1 MKGRNSQGRWKGL
14 RWVGLFFGPV
24 LAAVVYAVLP
34 REYFD
39 VSVGHTVAFSE
50 AGRATLAVMT
60 WMAVW
65 WLTEAI
71 DISATALLP
80 VVLFPLLGIASVD
93 ATTTPYASS
102 VIFLFLG
109 GFLLALSM
117 QRWGLDRRIAL
128 LTLRAVGTR
137 PANMIGGFMIATA
150 VMSAFVSN
158 TATTALMLPIAL
170 SVIGLLRHQADGSAP
185 EGGGSETEDGGRNF
199 PLALMLAIAYA
210 ASIGGIST
218 IIGTPPNLFL
228 VGYLR
233 NNEHVDITFLGWLRI
248 GVPLVIVFLP
258 VAWWLLTRW
267 IYPVERRPITG
278 ARAMIREA
286 LREQGKANRGEK
298 ATFWVFVLTAGA
310 WITRPLLT
318 KLSIGGMH
326 PLAQLS
332 DPVIAMLAALVLF
345 VIPVDVK
352 ERSFVM
358 NWATARNVPW
368 GVLVLFGGG
377 LSLAAAVQA
386 NKVAEF
392 LGAQA
397 REFHA
402 WPHVLLV
409 LLIATATIFLTELT
423 SNTATA
429 ATLVPILA
437 ALAPGLDVPVLRL
450 VIPATLAASCAFML
464 PVATP
469 PNAIIFGSG
478 KVSIPQMA
486 RAGLWLNLIAIVLI
500 MAVTYSGLIVLSR

>member
-1 MKGRNSQGRWKGL
+1 VNQDTRPGWTWIRWAGL
-14 RWVGLFFGPV
+14 IAGPLLALWVYFL
-24 LAAVVYAVLP
+24 LP
-34 REYFD
+34 TEYFD
-39 VSVGHTVAFSE
+39 VHAGAMAPFSE
-50 AGRATLAVMT
+50 AGRATLAVMV

-80 VVLFPLLGIASVD
+80 VVVFPLLGIASID
-93 ATTTPYASS
+93 DTTAPYASS

-137 PANMIGGFMIATA
+137 PANMIGGFMLATA

-170 SVIGLLRHQADGSAP
+170 SVIALLTTDESMPRPQSSDQPSN
-185 EGGGSETEDGGRNF
+185 GGGHNF
-199 PLALMLAIAYA
+199 PLVLMLAIAYA

-233 NNEHVDITFLGWLRI
+233 NNEHIDITFLSWLRI
-248 GVPLVIVFLP
+248 GVPLVVVFLP
-258 VAWWLLTRW
+258 LTWWLLTRK
-267 IYPVERRPITG
+267 IYPVERRPIAG
-278 ARAMIREA
+278 AGAMIREA
-286 LREQGKANRGEK
+286 LRKQGPANRGEK
-298 ATFWVFVLTAGA
+298 VTFWVFVWTAAA
-310 WITRPLLT
+310 WITRPFLVR
-318 KLSIGGMH
+318 LSVGGFH
-326 PLAQLS
+326 PLAHLS
-332 DPVIAMLAALVLF
+332 DAGVAMLAGLALF
-345 VIPVDVK
+345 VIPVDAR
-352 ERSFVM
+352 ERTFTLD
-358 NWATARNVPW
+358 WATARKLPW
-368 GVLVLFGGG
+368 GVLILFGGG

-402 WPHVLLV
+402 WPEVLIV
-409 LLIATATIFLTELT
+409 LLICAATIFLTELT

-437 ALAPGLDVPVLRL
+437 ALAPGLGVPLLRL
-450 VIPATLAASCAFML
+450 VIPAALAASCAFML

-469 PNAIIFGSG
+469 PNAIVFGSG
-478 KVSIPQMA
+478 QVTIPQMA

-500 MAVTYSGLIVLSR
+500 VGLAYSGLILLSG